1 MTASRYSTAAIAFH
15 WVIGLLIIGN
25 LAGGLLH
32 DYVPTEGGQRAFVML
47 LHKSFGFIILALS
60 LLRLGWRLANPPP
73 PLPAY
78 FTPAERVLAKAGHW
92 GFYALMIA
100 LPLSGW
106 VMADRGKRPLTW
118 FDLFEVPKFG
128 VDKATAGLANET
140 HEVLGWTMLALLALH
155 VLAILKH
162 KVMDR
167 DNLLPRMGIGRQ

>member
-1 MTASRYSTAAIAFH
+1 MTASRYSTTAIAFH

-32 DYVPTEGGQRAFVML
+32 DFVPKEDGQRAFVMM
-47 LHKSFGFIILALS
+47 LHKSFGLIILALS

-100 LPLSGW
+100 LPFTGW
-106 VMADRGKRPLTW
+106 VMADRGTRPLTW
-118 FDLFEVPKFG
+118 FNLFDVPKFG
-128 VDKATAGLANET
+128 ADKATVGFAIES
-140 HEVLGWTMLALLALH
+140 HELLGWGMLALLALH
-155 VLAILKH
+155 VAAIVKH

-167 DNLLPRMGIGRQ
+167 DNLLPRIGIGRG